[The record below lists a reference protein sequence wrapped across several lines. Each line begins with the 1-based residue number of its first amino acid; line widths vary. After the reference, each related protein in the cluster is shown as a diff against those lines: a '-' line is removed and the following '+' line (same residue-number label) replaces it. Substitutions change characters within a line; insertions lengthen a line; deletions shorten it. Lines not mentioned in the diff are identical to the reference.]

1 MEVEGVEI
9 DDKITDLART
19 YFELPKETKVATYDG
34 RAYLNAVDT
43 KYDVIMVDAYQD
55 ITIPFQM
62 SSVEFF
68 TLVRD
73 HLTEDGVM
81 VVNMNMRGNN
91 EGSINDYL
99 ADTIASVFDTV
110 YTADV
115 AGSTNRELFASENS
129 DILDTF
135 QENRLKLENQNL
147 LQMMELVASGFTE
160 YKAGNYVMTDDKAP
174 VELLGMQV
182 IDELIQDEVA
192 YYKEIYDENGISG
205 VLDMLE

>member
-1 MEVEGVEI
+1 
-9 DDKITDLART
+9 
-19 YFELPKETKVATYDG
+19 
-34 RAYLNAVDT
+34 
-43 KYDVIMVDAYQD
+43 
-55 ITIPFQM
+55 
-62 SSVEFF
+62 
-68 TLVRD
+68 
-73 HLTEDGVM
+73 
-81 VVNMNMRGNN
+81 MNMRGNN

>member
-1 MEVEGVEI
+1 MSVMAVELGASRL
-9 DDKITDLART
+9 LAP
-19 YFELPKETKVATYDG
+19 YFSSSQIVWTIIIGTIMIAAIWIGLIPMVG
-34 RAYLNAVDT
+34 
-43 KYDVIMVDAYQD
+43 KYIIIGISAFLIFTVSSNFLIIAAFAACMVI
-55 ITIPFQM
+55 F
-62 SSVEFF
+62 
-68 TLVRD
+68 
-73 HLTEDGVM
+73 
-81 VVNMNMRGNN
+81 
-91 EGSINDYL
+91 
-99 ADTIASVFDTV
+99 VFPLFLLGTV

-115 AGSTNRELFASENS
+115 TGSTNRELFASENS

-147 LQMMELVASGFTE
+147 FQMMELVASGFTE

>member
-1 MEVEGVEI
+1 
-9 DDKITDLART
+9 
-19 YFELPKETKVATYDG
+19 
-34 RAYLNAVDT
+34 
-43 KYDVIMVDAYQD
+43 
-55 ITIPFQM
+55 M

-81 VVNMNMRGNN
+81 VVNMNMRGSN

-115 AGSTNRELFASENS
+115 SGSTNRELFASTS
-129 DILDTF
+129 SSILETF
-135 QENRLKLENQNL
+135 QKNKAELDNQNL
-147 LQMMELVASGFTE
+147 FQMMERVVSGLNE
-160 YKAGNYVMTDDKAP
+160 YEAGNYLMTDDKAP